1 MAEEDDSQEKTEDP
15 SQRKLDKASEEGR
28 ILSSKE
34 MFVFTGIA
42 IGWLLISS
50 IPFFGEDILKAWSTL
65 FIFDHPYM
73 LENLWMSRVQSIFWT
88 YVMFAILV
96 GIPILLVV
104 LLTQA
109 AVGGINF
116 APKAMA
122 FKGNK
127 LNPISGLKRI
137 ISVKG
142 LVELG
147 KSLLKVILLFGIGG
161 FFIHFY
167 MPQVLPLSLSTLNQ
181 SLEVMLNGFRYL
193 IGGMIIVLMIIA
205 AIDYFWQRHTHMQQM
220 RMSKKE
226 MKDEMKETEGS
237 PEVKSKIRRMQMEQ
251 SQQSSRQREALENIG
266 EATAVI
272 VNPTH
277 FAVALR
283 YRAEEGGAPVI
294 IAMGKGVLAERII
307 DRAKDHSITVF
318 QSPLLARALYFTGD
332 IGAEISEKLYNAVA
346 VVLAYIYRVDRGE
359 IMPEP
364 DVTVPQDLMF
374 DEHGQALNA

>member
-15 SQRKLDKASEEGR
+15 SQRKLDKAKEDGQV
-28 ILSSKE
+28 LSSKE

-42 IGWLLISS
+42 MGWALISS
-50 IPFFGEDILKAWSTL
+50 IPFYGQNMLNIWSDL
-65 FIFDHPYM
+65 FILDHPEM
-73 LENLWMSRVQSIFWT
+73 LETLWLNKVKSIFWS
-88 YVMFAILV
+88 F
-96 GIPILLVV
+96 ILLILFTGVPMLIVV
-104 LLTQA
+104 LLTQT

-116 APKAMA
+116 APKAIA

-127 LNPISGLKRI
+127 LNPIKGLGKI
-137 ISVKG
+137 ISIKG

-147 KSLLKVILLFGIGG
+147 KSLLKVILLFSIGG
-161 FFIHFY
+161 LFIALY
-167 MPQVLPLSLSTLNQ
+167 MPQVLPLAQSTLNQ
-181 SLEVMLNGFRYL
+181 SLEVMLWGFQFL
-193 IGGMIIVLMIIA
+193 LGAMVVALFIIA
-205 AIDYFWQRHTHMQQM
+205 VIDYFWQRHTHMQSM

-226 MKDEMKETEGS
+226 MKDEMKQTEGS

-251 SQQSSRQREALENIG
+251 SQQSSRQREALEDVG
-266 EATAVI
+266 DATAVI

-283 YRAEEGGAPVI
+283 YVADEGGAPVI
-294 IAMGKGVLAERII
+294 LAMGKGVLAERII
-307 DRAKDHSITVF
+307 ERAKEHHVTIF
-318 QSPLLARALYFTGD
+318 QSPLLARALYFTGN

-364 DVTVPQDLMF
+364 EVVLPQDMMF
-374 DEHGQALNA
+374 DEHGQAL

>member
-15 SQRKLDKASEEGR
+15 SQRKLDKAREDGQV
-28 ILSSKE
+28 LSSKE

-42 IGWLLISS
+42 MGWALISS
-50 IPFFGEDILKAWSTL
+50 IPFYGQNMLNIWSDL
-65 FIFDHPYM
+65 FILDHPEM
-73 LENLWMSRVQSIFWT
+73 LETLWLNKVKSIFWS
-88 YVMFAILV
+88 FIILILFTGV
-96 GIPILLVV
+96 PILIVV
-104 LLTQA
+104 LLTQT

-116 APKAMA
+116 APKAIT

-127 LNPISGLKRI
+127 LNPIKGLGRVF
-137 ISVKG
+137 SVKG

-147 KSLLKVILLFGIGG
+147 KSLLKVILLFSIGG
-161 FFIHFY
+161 LFIALY
-167 MPQVLPLSLSTLNQ
+167 MPQVLPLAQSTLNQ
-181 SLEVMLNGFRYL
+181 SLEVMLWGFQFL
-193 IGGMIIVLMIIA
+193 LGAMVVALFIIA
-205 AIDYFWQRHTHMQQM
+205 VIDYFWQRHTHMQSM

-226 MKDEMKETEGS
+226 MKDEMKQTEGS

-251 SQQSSRQREALENIG
+251 SQQSSRQREALEDVG
-266 EATAVI
+266 DATAVI

-283 YRAEEGGAPVI
+283 YVADEGGAPVI
-294 IAMGKGVLAERII
+294 LAMGKGVLAERII
-307 DRAKDHSITVF
+307 ERAKEHHVTIF
-318 QSPLLARALYFTGD
+318 QSPLLARALYFTGN

-364 DVTVPQDLMF
+364 EVVLPQDMMF
-374 DEHGQALNA
+374 DEHGQAL

>member
-28 ILSSKE
+28 VLSSKE

-42 IGWLLISS
+42 MGWALIST
-50 IPFFGEDILKAWSTL
+50 IPLYGQ
-65 FIFDHPYM
+65 YM
-73 LENLWMSRVQSIFWT
+73 LDIWSDLFVLDHAEMLEGLWLTKVRSIYWSYIVF
-88 YVMFAILV
+88 ILITGV
-96 GIPILLVV
+96 PMLIIV

-127 LNPISGLKRI
+127 LNPIKGLGRI
-137 ISVKG
+137 FSMKG

-147 KSLLKVILLFGIGG
+147 KSLLKVILLFTIVGV
-161 FFIHFY
+161 FISIF
-167 MPQVLPLSLSTLNQ
+167 MPTVLPLAQSTLNQ
-181 SLEVMLNGFRYL
+181 SLMVMLQGFQYL
-193 IGGMIIVLMIIA
+193 LGAMVLALLIIA
-205 AIDYFWQRHTHMQQM
+205 VIDYIWQRHTHMQSM

-237 PEVKSKIRRMQMEQ
+237 PEVKAKIRRMQMEQ
-251 SQQSSRQREALENIG
+251 SQQSSRQREALEDVRD
-266 EATAVI
+266 ATAVI

-283 YRAEEGGAPVI
+283 YVAEEGGAPVI
-294 IAMGKGVLAERII
+294 LAMGKGVLAERII
-307 DRAKDHSITVF
+307 ERAKEHHVTIF
-318 QSPLLARALYFTGD
+318 QSPLLARALYFTGN

-364 DVTVPQDLMF
+364 EVVLPQDMMF
-374 DEHGQALNA
+374 DEHGQALN

>member
-15 SQRKLDKASEEGR
+15 SQRKLDKAREDGQV
-28 ILSSKE
+28 LSSKE

-42 IGWLLISS
+42 MGWALISA
-50 IPFFGEDILKAWSTL
+50 IPLYGQDMLNIWSDL
-65 FIFDHPYM
+65 FILDHPEM
-73 LENLWMSRVQSIFWT
+73 LETLWLNKVKSIFWS
-88 YVMFAILV
+88 F
-96 GIPILLVV
+96 ILLILFTGVPMLIVV
-104 LLTQA
+104 LLTQT

-116 APKAMA
+116 APKAIT

-127 LNPISGLKRI
+127 LNPVKGLGRI

-147 KSLLKVILLFGIGG
+147 KSLLKVILLFSIGG
-161 FFIHFY
+161 MFIAIY
-167 MPQVLPLSLSTLNQ
+167 MPQVLPLAQSTLNQ
-181 SLEVMLNGFRYL
+181 SLEVMLWGFQFL
-193 IGGMIIVLMIIA
+193 LGAMVVALFIIA
-205 AIDYFWQRHTHMQQM
+205 VIDYFWQRHTHMQSM

-226 MKDEMKETEGS
+226 MKDEMKQTEGS
-237 PEVKSKIRRMQMEQ
+237 PEVKAKIRRMQMEQ
-251 SQQSSRQREALENIG
+251 SQQSSRQREALEDVRD
-266 EATAVI
+266 ATAVI

-283 YRAEEGGAPVI
+283 YVADEGGAPVI
-294 IAMGKGVLAERII
+294 LAMGKGVLAERII
-307 DRAKDHSITVF
+307 ERAKEHHITIF
-318 QSPLLARALYFTGD
+318 QSPLLARALYFTGN

-364 DVTVPQDLMF
+364 DVVLPQDMMF
-374 DEHGQALNA
+374 DEHGQALN

>member
-15 SQRKLDKASEEGR
+15 SQRKLDKAKEDGQV
-28 ILSSKE
+28 LSSKE

-42 IGWLLISS
+42 MGWALISS
-50 IPFFGEDILKAWSTL
+50 IPFYGQNMLNIWSDL
-65 FIFDHPYM
+65 FILDHPEM
-73 LENLWMSRVQSIFWT
+73 LETLWLNKVKSIFWS
-88 YVMFAILV
+88 FIIL
-96 GIPILLVV
+96 ILFTGVPMLIVV
-104 LLTQA
+104 LLTQT

-116 APKAMA
+116 APKAIA

-127 LNPISGLKRI
+127 LNPIKGLGKI
-137 ISVKG
+137 ISIKG

-147 KSLLKVILLFGIGG
+147 KSLLKVILLFSIGG
-161 FFIHFY
+161 LFIALY
-167 MPQVLPLSLSTLNQ
+167 MPQVLPLAQSTLNQ
-181 SLEVMLNGFRYL
+181 SLEVMLWGFQFL
-193 IGGMIIVLMIIA
+193 LGAMVVALFIIA
-205 AIDYFWQRHTHMQQM
+205 VIDYFWQRHTHMQSM

-226 MKDEMKETEGS
+226 MKDEMKQTEGS

-251 SQQSSRQREALENIG
+251 SQQSSRQREALEDVG
-266 EATAVI
+266 DATAVI

-283 YRAEEGGAPVI
+283 YVADEGGAPVI
-294 IAMGKGVLAERII
+294 LAMGKGVLAERII
-307 DRAKDHSITVF
+307 ERAKEHHVTIF
-318 QSPLLARALYFTGD
+318 QSPLLARALYFTGN

-364 DVTVPQDLMF
+364 EVVLPQDMMF
-374 DEHGQALNA
+374 DEHGQAL

>member
-15 SQRKLDKASEEGR
+15 SQRKLDKAREDGQV
-28 ILSSKE
+28 LSSKE

-42 IGWLLISS
+42 MGWALISA
-50 IPFFGEDILKAWSTL
+50 IPLYGQDMLNIWSDL
-65 FIFDHPYM
+65 FILDHPEM
-73 LENLWMSRVQSIFWT
+73 LETLWLNKVKSIFWS
-88 YVMFAILV
+88 F
-96 GIPILLVV
+96 ILLILFTGVPMLIVV
-104 LLTQA
+104 LLTQT

-116 APKAMA
+116 APKAIT

-127 LNPISGLKRI
+127 LNPVKGLGRI

-147 KSLLKVILLFGIGG
+147 KSLLKVILLFSIGG
-161 FFIHFY
+161 MFIAIY
-167 MPQVLPLSLSTLNQ
+167 MPQVLPLAQSTLNQ
-181 SLEVMLNGFRYL
+181 SLEVMLWGFQFL
-193 IGGMIIVLMIIA
+193 LGAMVVALFIIA
-205 AIDYFWQRHTHMQQM
+205 VIDYFWQRHTHMQSM

-226 MKDEMKETEGS
+226 MKDEMKQTEGS
-237 PEVKSKIRRMQMEQ
+237 PEVKAKIRRMQMEQ
-251 SQQSSRQREALENIG
+251 SQQSSRQREALEDVRD
-266 EATAVI
+266 ATAVI

-283 YRAEEGGAPVI
+283 YVADEGGAPVI
-294 IAMGKGVLAERII
+294 LAMGKGVLAERII
-307 DRAKDHSITVF
+307 ERAKEHHITIF
-318 QSPLLARALYFTGD
+318 QSPLLARALYFTGN

-364 DVTVPQDLMF
+364 DVVLPQDMMF
-374 DEHGQALNA
+374 DEHGQAL